1 MINKY
6 QKGGLTYQPFVKSVT
21 NPTQNYSEETI
32 QDFLGPTQE
41 TSFPVE
47 PVRIWIQPENFD
59 WNFKQE
65 DDEMDNYVGERV
77 PGKGKV
83 YKPSEKE
90 QFKFDLLNAYVNE
103 LQKRGMDSD
112 TALAYGKRIVAQDA
126 LESKYGQS
134 GLSKYYNFGGV
145 KDFRKDSDS
154 LRVDTKEF
162 ENGRMQIKK
171 EPFRKFKD
179 LAEYVNYKI
188 DLLGN
193 SNFNVFAYDPDR
205 LYNRLVS
212 AKKKYATD
220 PNYESKLNNIYW
232 SLWRN
237 NF

>member
-1 MINKY
+1 
-6 QKGGLTYQPFVKSVT
+6 
-21 NPTQNYSEETI
+21 
-32 QDFLGPTQE
+32 
-41 TSFPVE
+41 
-47 PVRIWIQPENFD
+47 
-59 WNFKQE
+59 
-65 DDEMDNYVGERV
+65 
-77 PGKGKV
+77 
-83 YKPSEKE
+83 
-90 QFKFDLLNAYVNE
+90 
-103 LQKRGMDSD
+103 
-112 TALAYGKRIVAQDA
+112 
-126 LESKYGQS
+126 
-134 GLSKYYNFGGV
+134 
-145 KDFRKDSDS
+145 
-154 LRVDTKEF
+154 
-162 ENGRMQIKK
+162 MQIKK